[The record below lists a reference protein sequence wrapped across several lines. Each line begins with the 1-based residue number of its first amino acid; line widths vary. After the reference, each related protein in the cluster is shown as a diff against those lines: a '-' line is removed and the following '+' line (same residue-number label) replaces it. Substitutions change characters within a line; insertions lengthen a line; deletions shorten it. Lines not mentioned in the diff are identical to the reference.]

1 MSDPGFDEDVDEIV
15 GEFLVESHENL
26 DQLDRDL
33 VQLERDPSDRQ
44 CLASIFRTIHTIKG
58 TSGFLGFGRLEA
70 LTHVGESLLSRLRD
84 GKLALDAEMTSALLA
99 MVDAIRSILASI
111 ESSGEEG
118 ERDDQDLIETLTRLQ
133 EPSPS
138 GAAPIGELL
147 VATTNAQPADV
158 EKALDAQQAGD
169 PRHVGEILV
178 AQGVVEPHEVADAL
192 MVQAQAE
199 SSGGGL
205 SDASIRV
212 DVALLDKLM
221 VLAGE
226 LVLARNQIMQLGAQ
240 GDDNS
245 FMATS
250 QRLNLITT
258 ELQEGI
264 MKTRMQPIGN
274 VWAKFPRVVRDLSV
288 ACHKQVRIEFDGR
301 ETELDRTIIEAI
313 KDPLTHLLRNAVD
326 HGIEAPSVRLE
337 KGKPPEGC
345 VRLRAFHEGGHV
357 NIEISDDGAGLDL
370 EQIQAKALAKGL
382 IRPESVNSLSE
393 REITNLIFLP
403 GFSTAEVVTNVSGRG
418 VGMDVV
424 RTNIEKI
431 GGTIDVVTQLGAGT
445 TFKLKIPLTLAIIPA
460 LIVTSGGQ
468 RYAIPQ
474 VSLLELVR
482 LDPETLRTSIEYV
495 GDAPVHRLRGRLL
508 PLVDLSD
515 QLGIGMRIPP
525 RAHSDT
531 AEPVQESMLTLVV
544 LQSDGQEFGLV
555 VESVSDTEE
564 IVVKPLARQLKA
576 TGVYSGAAIMGDGR
590 VALIL
595 DVRGVAQRAHVLA
608 GAGEVD
614 SGQADSDS
622 TGAGDRQ
629 SVLIIGVGPRSRA
642 AVPLTLVDR
651 LEEIPASTLEM
662 AGDGEVVQYRGGIM
676 AIVRLGNLLGQGG
689 PKTIE
694 SIDSELLNVIVH
706 RSNGRIIG
714 LVVDRVVDIVDD
726 HFELDRSSS
735 KPGLLGSAIIDGR
748 VTDIVDLTT
757 IVGSL
762 NSSASTETLGSAS

>member
-226 LVLARNQIMQLGAQ
+226 LVLARNQIMQLGAR

-326 HGIEAPSVRLE
+326 HGIEEPSVRLE